1 MSSIID
7 ENDYYGGEQDVTE
20 AVKIRLYPTDEQ
32 KKKIN
37 QNIGNR
43 GFIWNKML
51 GKIKYENVKPI
62 QKNLNKILKELRN
75 EYPFLEK
82 SESSSRQQVFIDL
95 IKAYNK
101 HKKEKGV
108 GFPKFKTEK
117 NPNISFRIQS
127 NNNNI
132 HLNERKN
139 RIQVPTIGKI
149 KFKTSKEHKQ
159 KMWKYQ
165 KI

>member
-1 MSSIID
+1 MSSRID
-7 ENDYYGGEQDVTE
+7 ENNYHGGEQDVTE

-32 KKKIN
+32 KKIIN

-51 GKIKYENVKPI
+51 VKIKYEKVKPT
-62 QKNLNKILKELRN
+62 QKTLNNILKELRS

-82 SESSSRQQVFIDL
+82 SESSSRQQVFMDL

-101 HKKEKGV
+101 HKKEGA
-108 GFPKFKTEK
+108 GFPKFKSQK
-117 NPNISFRIQS
+117 NPNISFRIQA

-132 HLNERKN
+132 RLNERK
-139 RIQVPTIGKI
+139 
-149 KFKTSKEHKQ
+149 KQ
-159 KMWKYQ
+159 DTNTKNW
-165 KI
+165 

>member
-7 ENDYYGGEQDVTE
+7 ENDYYGGEQNVTE

-51 GKIKYENVKPI
+51 GKTKYENVKPT
-62 QKNLNKILKELRN
+62 QKNLNKILNELRN

-101 HKKEKGV
+101 HKNEGA
-108 GFPKFKTEK
+108 GFPKFK
-117 NPNISFRIQS
+117 S
-127 NNNNI
+127 
-132 HLNERKN
+132 
-139 RIQVPTIGKI
+139 
-149 KFKTSKEHKQ
+149 
-159 KMWKYQ
+159 Q
-165 KI
+165 KIPMSHFEYKPTTITSA